1 MAKGRSTE
9 HVVSYVMT
17 MKEPVGN
24 EKNGAAEPGM
34 WPGGAD
40 SLA

>member
-24 EKNGAAEPGM
+24 EENGAGM